1 MWTISSFLRSHHSL
15 QAMVKTAVLPSWQR
29 GAKRPGQFINRVRP
43 QNPVNQPQ
51 TGNRQTKDSPTSQ
64 NHPDSLGG
72 KAGEGNRRAGEEGK
86 GKGKWKEKGTARRMG
101 SEGKEKGERIE
112 GDNSHVSSVL
122 QYPAVY
128 LDCSCQPETK
138 PCFSPRLLGAFSLVG
153 LEPGGLELGKMDP
166 RKRMTRWALN
176 QPPVK

>member
-1 MWTISSFLRSHHSL
+1 
-15 QAMVKTAVLPSWQR
+15 MVKTAVLPSWQR

-72 KAGEGNRRAGEEGK
+72 KAGEGKRRAGEEGK

-112 GDNSHVSSVL
+112 GDNSPHVSSVL
-122 QYPAVY
+122 HYLAVY

-138 PCFSPRLLGAFSLVG
+138 PRFSPRLLGARNHGETKSSLFPRWFG
-153 LEPGGLELGKMDP
+153 ARRFGAGQDDP
-166 RKRMTRWALN
+166 RKRMTRWVLN
-176 QPPVK
+176 QPPPPSPPFF